1 MTKNENPFKEM
12 HFVDPSKFYFWLG
25 SDQEVYY
32 HADGT
37 DTPISGTTEGEE

>member
-1 MTKNENPFKEM
+1 MA
-12 HFVDPSKFYFWLG
+12 FVDPSKFYFWLG

-37 DTPISGTTEGEE
+37 DTPIRSTEVFGGSGYVSGEGEE